1 VLEAALGMSAGIA
14 DAENHYAHK
23 YSEEVVRAARGMH
36 GLGIKG
42 LMQHGAKSTTHTF
55 HDGIIRAAFEQARVM
70 ASTGGMSRLDVAGIL
85 GNLANKAMLDAY
97 NATTVVANRLCGR
110 RNVSDFKQVTSH
122 RITGGGSFTEVGPN
136 GELKFIDL
144 GEQSYTNQA
153 HTYGQIFGLDRQA
166 MINDDLGA
174 FMRVPTMFGRNAQRL
189 KDHLFFTV
197 MLDTIG
203 TIYTSANG
211 NYFTGSDSAL
221 SSESIGTAER
231 YLIEQTDDNGHP
243 IVISGRYLLVPPSL
257 GYVARELYTS
267 ANIVTGGGSTKDR
280 QPSGNIWQG
289 SFEPIISPYVSN
301 ANYLNSDTMWFLFAD
316 PADIA
321 VYEICYYNGVETPTI
336 EQGELDFQNL
346 GIAWRA
352 FIDVGVR
359 EQDYRGAV
367 KSLGAA
373 S

>member
-1 VLEAALGMSAGIA
+1 
-14 DAENHYAHK
+14 
-23 YSEEVVRAARGMH
+23 
-36 GLGIKG
+36 
-42 LMQHGAKSTTHTF
+42 
-55 HDGIIRAAFEQARVM
+55 
-70 ASTGGMSRLDVAGIL
+70 
-85 GNLANKAMLDAY
+85 
-97 NATTVVANRLCGR
+97 
-110 RNVSDFKQVTSH
+110 VTSY

-189 KDHLFFTV
+189 KDHLFFSV

-203 TIYTSANG
+203 TVYTSANG
-211 NYFTGSDSAL
+211 NYFTGADSAL

-243 IVISGRYLLVPPSL
+243 IVISGRYLLVPPAL

-267 ANIVTGGGSTKDR
+267 ANIVAGGGSTKDR
-280 QPSGNIWQG
+280 QPSGNVWQG

-316 PADIA
+316 PADVA
-321 VYEICYYNGVETPTI
+321 VYEICYLNGVETPTI